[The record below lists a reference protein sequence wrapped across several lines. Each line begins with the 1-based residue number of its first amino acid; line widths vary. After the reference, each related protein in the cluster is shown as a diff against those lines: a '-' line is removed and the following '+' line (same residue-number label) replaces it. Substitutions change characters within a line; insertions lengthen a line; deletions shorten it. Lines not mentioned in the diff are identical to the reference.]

1 LSFVALVK
9 TQPYDKACI
18 LRFPYMYRDQCM
30 NKIDCLSVF
39 QITAIQAMVTPNLV
53 IIFCCI
59 ALLLSVL
66 IWAFFNSRL
75 QCRKMEKKLVQSQQ
89 RNNILQENAGD
100 AVVILSEQGK
110 LLYASASVDK
120 VIGYTQQELLK
131 LDLSV
136 LAHPDDIAGLQQVMM
151 RVMESPGMP
160 VKGHTGR
167 MLHKDGTWH
176 WYEAVV
182 TNMLHEP
189 MIGGI
194 VDNFRDVTDRVIAEE
209 KMINANRL
217 YAFIS
222 AINQTIVHASTEQEV
237 FREACRIAIEHGEF
251 KMAWIGLADPD
262 GKSISLVEST
272 GVSDEDRRLL
282 TGMAYDDK
290 GPINH
295 VLCTGTSFV
304 CNDIETELKL
314 PAWIA
319 YATSKQVFSF
329 MILPIKKES
338 RVIGALSLSA
348 FSKHLFNRQE
358 IQLLEEAA
366 QDISFALDV
375 FEKEKRRQ
383 DAQKKLS
390 HSELRLNEAQ
400 AIAHVG
406 SWEVDFYTGMSIWS
420 DETCRIFG
428 LPVSENHQPYQAWM
442 SFIHPGDL
450 EFVAKT
456 TEHAEATH
464 SNSAFYHRIIRK
476 DGAIRYIYTKTEF
489 DFRDGIPIGLHGIAH
504 DITEIRRSEDARAQS
519 EANLRLI
526 IDLIPQAIFVKNYE
540 GKFQFVNKSFA
551 ALYGMMPQGLME
563 KSRLEEIA
571 KDEEKNI
578 FLKQDQEVI
587 NTGETKIIP
596 EQTFTNPSGESKT
609 FYTIKVPY
617 TVAGKNEKGILGIAL
632 DITEQK
638 LISAEREKLVADLLQ
653 RNSDLEQFSYIIS
666 HNLRAPV
673 ANILGITEVMRSGI
687 DKDEEAILMKGLE
700 SSVSKLDEV
709 IKDLN
714 YILRMNNKGQ
724 RRKEWI
730 KFSEIIND
738 IKLSINQE
746 ITNEHAII
754 TSDFSAADH
763 MLTIKVY
770 LYSIFYNLILNS
782 VKYRSADVAPK
793 ISITSHMADDK
804 IRIIFKDNGLGIDL
818 EKKGDEV
825 FGLYKRFHSHVEGK
839 GVGLYM
845 VKKQVEALNGQII
858 IESEVDKGTIFTITF
873 QYKQEAVKQ

>member
-1 LSFVALVK
+1 
-9 TQPYDKACI
+9 
-18 LRFPYMYRDQCM
+18 M
-30 NKIDCLSVF
+30 NKIDCLSF
-39 QITAIQAMVTPNLV
+39 QVTAIQAIATTPNLV
-53 IIFCCI
+53 IIFCCV
-59 ALLLSVL
+59 ALLLSFL
-66 IWAFFNSRL
+66 MGAFFNFRI
-75 QCRKMEKKLVQSQQ
+75 QRRKMDQKLVQSEK

-110 LLYASASVDK
+110 LLYASHSVYK
-120 VIGYTQQELLK
+120 VIGYTPQELLK
-131 LDLSV
+131 LHMSA
-136 LAHPDDIAGLQQVMM
+136 LAHPDDIAGLQQIMM
-151 RVMESPGMP
+151 HVMESPGKP
-160 VKGHTGR
+160 IKGHTGR

-182 TNMLHEP
+182 TNMLHDP

-222 AINQTIVHASTEQEV
+222 AINQTIVHANTEQEV
-237 FREACRIAIEHGEF
+237 FREACRIAIKHGEF
-251 KMAWIGLADPD
+251 KMAWIGLVSAE
-262 GKSISLVEST
+262 GKSISLVESA
-272 GVSDEDRRLL
+272 GVPDEDKHLF
-282 TGMAYDDK
+282 TGASYDNK
-290 GPINH
+290 GPMNH
-295 VLCTGTSFV
+295 ILCTGTSFV
-304 CNDIETELKL
+304 CNDIENELKL
-314 PAWIA
+314 PFWRT
-319 YATSKQVFSF
+319 YAVSREVSSF
-329 MILPIKKES
+329 MILPIKKEG
-338 RVIGALSLSA
+338 RVIGALSLYAS
-348 FSKHLFNRQE
+348 FKHLFDQQE
-358 IQLLEEAA
+358 IRLLEEAV
-366 QDISFALDV
+366 QDISFAMDV
-375 FEKEKRRQ
+375 FEKEERQ
-383 DAQKKLS
+383 QEAQKKLR

-406 SWEVDFYTGMSIWS
+406 SWETDFSTDVSIWS

-428 LPVSENHQPYQAWM
+428 LPISENHQTDQAWF
-442 SFIHPGDL
+442 SFIHPEDL
-450 EFVAKT
+450 DVVLKT
-456 TEHAEATH
+456 KNQAETTH
-464 SNSAFYHRIIRK
+464 SSTAFYHRIIRK

-489 DFRDGIPIGLHGIAH
+489 DFRDGIPVGLHGIVH
-504 DITEIRRSEDARAQS
+504 DITEIRRSEDARVQS

-526 IDLIPQAIFVKNYE
+526 MDLIPQAIFVKNYE

-563 KSRLEEIA
+563 KSRREEIA
-571 KDEEKNI
+571 LEEEKNI

-587 NTGETKIIP
+587 TTGKTKIIP
-596 EQTFTNPSGESKT
+596 ELTFTNPSGQSKT

-617 TVAGKNEKGILGIAL
+617 TMAGKNEKGVLGIAL

-638 LISAEREKLVADLLQ
+638 LISAEREKLVADLSQ

-700 SSVSKLDEV
+700 SSVGKLDEV

-714 YILRMNNKGQ
+714 YILQMNNKEQ

-746 ITNEHAII
+746 IINEHARI
-754 TSDFSAADH
+754 TTDFSAVDD

-782 VKYRSADVAPK
+782 IKYRKPDIAPE
-793 ISITSHMADDK
+793 ISIISYMLDEQ

-818 EKKGDEV
+818 QKKGDEV
-825 FGLYKRFHSHVEGK
+825 FGLYKRFHDHVEGK

-845 VKKQVEALNGQII
+845 VKKQVEALKGKISL
-858 IESEVDKGTIFTITF
+858 ESEVDKGTSFTITF
-873 QYKQEAVKQ
+873 NYKREAVRQS